1 MRLTKLEHAA
11 LLIED
16 SGDRLYID
24 PGKFTTPIT
33 ESSGAVAVVITHEHD
48 DHWTPD
54 QLARIVQANPGVRLF
69 GPAGVARAAARLPDR
84 DGRGG

>member
-11 LLIED
+11 LVIEH
-16 SGDRLYID
+16 SGDKLYLD

-33 ESSGAVAVVITHEHD
+33 ESAGAVAVVITHEHD

-54 QLARIVQANPGVRLF
+54 QLARIVEQNPEVRIF
-69 GPAGVARAAARLPDR
+69 GPAGVA
-84 DGRGG
+84 